1 MRVRPA
7 VLALS
12 IAVVLAAVAAAYAL
26 GASSTPVRTDL
37 AGVKNPAGAKGQTL
51 SLFQVTIPAGAQLAK
66 HHHPGTQV
74 AHVQE
79 GTLTYKVFSGDVP
92 VYQGSADANPRL
104 VRNIRSGQTATIK
117 AGQWLVETKDDV
129 HSAANN
135 GSKRILI
142 YLSTLLKNGEPPSIP
157 VQ

>member
-1 MRVRPA
+1 MRLRPA
-7 VLALS
+7 ALALS
-12 IAVVLAAVAAAYAL
+12 VTVLVAAVAAAYAL

-37 AGVKNPAGAKGQTL
+37 AHVKNPAGAKGNTL

-74 AHVQE
+74 AFVRQ
-79 GTLTYKVFSGDVP
+79 GTITYKVFSGDVP
-92 VYQGSADANPRL
+92 VYQGNADANPKPIRH
-104 VRNIRSGQTATIK
+104 IRSGQTGTIK
-117 AGQWLVETKDDV
+117 PGQWLVETKDDV

-135 GSKRILI
+135 GKTKILI
-142 YLSTLLKNGEPPSIP
+142 YLSTLLKNGDAPSIP